1 MKSSLLELHKLTR
14 TLRSSNFNRLYQK
27 ILFLEI
33 PKPNGILRTST
44 SIRLN
49 QKRPL
54 RKSKN
59 LKQSCASQLL
69 ADRNIFL
76 GIQKWPRIMW
86 TLTSSR
92 PYQQQPLR
100 ASKTNYNP
108 GQLNRKQTVSK
119 TASSKIKN
127 EQESCAP
134 QSLVG
139 CIEKKHPWK

>member
-1 MKSSLLELHKLTR
+1 
-14 TLRSSNFNRLYQK
+14 
-27 ILFLEI
+27 
-33 PKPNGILRTST
+33 
-44 SIRLN
+44 
-49 QKRPL
+49 
-54 RKSKN
+54 
-59 LKQSCASQLL
+59 
-69 ADRNIFL
+69 
-76 GIQKWPRIMW
+76 MW

-139 CIEKKHPWK
+139 CIEKKTSLKIRKQLESCAPQRIADRIKSSLLELHKLTRTLRSSIFNILYQNNFFFRNSNIK